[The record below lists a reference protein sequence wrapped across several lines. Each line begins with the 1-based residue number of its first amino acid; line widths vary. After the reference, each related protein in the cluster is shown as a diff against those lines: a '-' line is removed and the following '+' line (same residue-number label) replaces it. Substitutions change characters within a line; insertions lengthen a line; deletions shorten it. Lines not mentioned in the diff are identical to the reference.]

1 MRHELD
7 LLALILAGAYLGELG
22 SIEQRAVV
30 VGSGNR
36 GAENR
41 IEQVGLAPEAAVD
54 GLNGDIRVRGD
65 GLDGRDRV
73 PRILE

>member
-1 MRHELD
+1 MDLVRPLEDRPREMRHELD

-41 IEQVGLAPEAAVD
+41 IEQL
-54 GLNGDIRVRGD
+54 
-65 GLDGRDRV
+65 
-73 PRILE
+73 